1 MVGVVAAG
9 ASVVAAAVEYAVG
22 LVGEGGSDEASDEDF
37 LSSSKRLESLCL
49 RPGWVRAKVMDLMS
63 AVFYDLKYALVMV
76 CTYDRGTP

>member
-1 MVGVVAAG
+1 MVGVVATG

-49 RPGWVRAKVMDLMS
+49 RPTWGRAKYMEMMS
-63 AVFYDLKYALVMV
+63 AVFHDMKYASEMAY
-76 CTYDRGTP
+76 TYDRGTP